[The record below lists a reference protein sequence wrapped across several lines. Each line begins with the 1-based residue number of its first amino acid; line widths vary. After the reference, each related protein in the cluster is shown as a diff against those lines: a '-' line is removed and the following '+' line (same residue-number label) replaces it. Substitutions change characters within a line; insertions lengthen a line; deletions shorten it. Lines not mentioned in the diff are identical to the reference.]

1 MLAENRAQF
10 WRMTDGEGD
19 AEAGE
24 KAGHPGKVF
33 GVAAEE
39 DAVVNLFNK
48 LSSSGLRCSLLH
60 RNQDITFLD
69 HTIHGMR
76 KLRVWWI
83 IAHLQTYLLL
93 YQFHQRGAL
102 DAGGIP

>member
-10 WRMTDGEGD
+10 WRMADGEGD

-33 GVAAEE
+33 GLSQ
-39 DAVVNLFNK
+39 DALSDK
-48 LSSSGLRCSLLH
+48 LSPSELRCSLLH
-60 RNQDITFLD
+60 RHQDVPFLD

-76 KLRVWWI
+76 KLCVGWI
-83 IAHLQTYLLL
+83 IAHLQTCLLL
-93 YQFHQRGAL
+93 YQFYQRGAF
-102 DAGGIP
+102 DAGSIP